1 MNDIIRQL
9 GERMAMR
16 GYTTQPIAA
25 EEKEAILRAAV
36 MAPTVGCQQLYT
48 ILDITDAALKARLA
62 DLCDG
67 QSFINK
73 GQLVLI
79 FCADMQK
86 MYDVYASGGC
96 DPRKPGCGDLMLAIT
111 DALCAAQNA
120 TVAADSLGIA
130 SSYVGEIAGNCE
142 SIRELLHLPEYV
154 LPVTM
159 LVFGYPAAM
168 QFPQPR
174 EDRVEMQYVIHENG
188 YQAMDTTAVRTMLH
202 ERAGAHGFDT
212 WARNFCKRRYHTD
225 FAAEMNR
232 SVAEY
237 LKSFE

>member
-9 GERMAMR
+9 NERMAMR
-16 GYTTQPIAA
+16 GYTTQEIAA
-25 EEKEAILRAAV
+25 EEKEAILHAAI

-48 ILDITDAALKARLA
+48 ILDITDSTLKSRLA

-73 GQLVLI
+73 GKLVLI
-79 FCADMQK
+79 FCADVQK
-86 MYDVYASGGC
+86 WHDIYASGGC
-96 DPRKPGCGDLMLAIT
+96 DPRKPQLGDLMLSVS
-111 DALCAAQNA
+111 DAMAAAQNA
-120 TVAADSLGIA
+120 VVAADSLGIA

-159 LVFGYPAAM
+159 LVFGYPAAQ

-174 EDRVEMQYVIHENG
+174 EDRVEMKYVVHENG
-188 YQAMDTTAVRTMLH
+188 YQTMDKPTLRTMLH

-225 FAAEMNR
+225 FATEMNR
-232 SVAEY
+232 SLAEY
-237 LKSFE
+237 FKAFE